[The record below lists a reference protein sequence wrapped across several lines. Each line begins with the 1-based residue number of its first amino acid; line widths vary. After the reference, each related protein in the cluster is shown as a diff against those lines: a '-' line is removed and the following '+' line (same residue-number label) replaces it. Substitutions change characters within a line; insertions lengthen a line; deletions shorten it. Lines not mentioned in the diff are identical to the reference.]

1 MIVSPRRSRFQKKH
15 RATRVCDDR
24 LGALAKVQRIP
35 GPRFRS
41 DDGEVMPADARLMKD
56 RVFLGGPHEGFRQH
70 THASRPA
77 TMSSMTWVKK
87 IVTRWSEFP
96 ADAIR
101 KNGEET
107 KTDIGSGVVM
117 PYLIV
122 PASLLN
128 VIGVAYFPAT
138 KG

>member
-1 MIVSPRRSRFQKKH
+1 
-15 RATRVCDDR
+15 
-24 LGALAKVQRIP
+24 
-35 GPRFRS
+35 
-41 DDGEVMPADARLMKD
+41 MPADARLMKD
-56 RVFLGGPHEGFRQH
+56 RVFLGGPQEGFRQG

-107 KTDIGSGVVM
+107 KTDMGSGVVM